1 MNYILIDSSVW
12 IDFFKG
18 LDSARALLDLID
30 TNRICI
36 NDLILSE
43 LIPSINHRK
52 ETQLADL
59 LFSIHRVELS
69 IDWQNIIDMQTVNL
83 KNVINRVGTAD
94 LIIAQNA
101 IRNDL
106 CLYAIDKHFSL
117 MSDVHG
123 YKMYTV

>member
-52 ETQLADL
+52 EKQLADL
-59 LFSIHRVELS
+59 LFSIHKVELS

-83 KNVINRVGTAD
+83 KNGINRVGTAD

-106 CLYAIDKHFSL
+106 RLYAVDKHFSL

-123 YKMYTV
+123 YTMYTV